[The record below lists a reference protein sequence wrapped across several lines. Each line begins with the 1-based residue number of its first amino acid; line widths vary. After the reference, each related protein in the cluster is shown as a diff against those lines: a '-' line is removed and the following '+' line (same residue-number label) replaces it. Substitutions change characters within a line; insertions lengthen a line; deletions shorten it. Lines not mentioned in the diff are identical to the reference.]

1 MRGGN
6 RHVNKK
12 RTNALL
18 FQGNFNKKPYFEGW
32 YYKQVS
38 NNGKQ
43 IISLIPG
50 ISLSETDSHSFVQY
64 ILTIHGKDNKK
75 RTETGYIS
83 YPLSFFEY
91 QQDPF
96 QIKIGPN
103 VFTES
108 KAEVSLNNEKITI
121 EGTIRF
127 GEFTPIKHTVLTP
140 NIMGFFSYFP
150 MMECFHGIVSMN
162 HSLTG
167 FLTINGEILDFSA
180 GKGYIERDWGK
191 SFPREYVWI
200 QSNHFENNDTSLFF
214 SEAHIPFMKT
224 AFQGFICNLV
234 VDKKEYR
241 FATYHRDSCKLE
253 KVNDQ
258 LVNITLEN
266 KIAKLRIEAEITNP
280 GELIAPT
287 VSGMQKMIK
296 EELGGNVKLSLYVK
310 KEKTLYQDETTSA
323 GIEIVNH
330 AQD

>member
-1 MRGGN
+1 MRGVN
-6 RHVNKK
+6 AHVNNK

-18 FQGNFNKKPYFEGW
+18 FQGNLDKKPYFEGW

-64 ILTIHGKDNKK
+64 ILTIHGENNKK
-75 RTETGYIS
+75 TTETGYIS
-83 YPLSFFEY
+83 YPLSSFDY
-91 QQDPF
+91 QQKPF
-96 QIKIGPN
+96 QLKIGPN

-108 KAEVSLNNEKITI
+108 KAEVKLNNEKISI
-121 EGTIRF
+121 EGTVTF

-140 NIMGFFSYFP
+140 NIMGIFSYFP
-150 MMECFHGIVSMN
+150 MMQCFHGIVSMN
-162 HSLTG
+162 HSLSG
-167 FLTINGEILDFSA
+167 SFNVNGERINFSG

-258 LVNITLEN
+258 RVKITLEN
-266 KIAKLRIEAEITNP
+266 KQATLSIEAEITNP

-287 VSGMQKMIK
+287 VSGMQKAIK
-296 EELGGNVKLSLYVK
+296 EELGGNVKLALYLK
-310 KEKTLYQDETTSA
+310 KEKTLYEDETTSA
-323 GIEIVNH
+323 GIEIVDH
-330 AQD
+330 TED

>member
-1 MRGGN
+1 MRGVN
-6 RHVNKK
+6 AHVNKK

-18 FQGNFNKKPYFEGW
+18 FQGHLDKKPYFEGW

-38 NNGKQ
+38 TNGKQ

-64 ILTIHGKDNKK
+64 ILTIHGENNKK
-75 RTETGYIS
+75 TTETGYIS
-83 YPLSFFEY
+83 YPLSSFDY
-91 QQDPF
+91 QQEPF

-108 KAEVSLNNEKITI
+108 KAEVKLSNEKISI
-121 EGTIRF
+121 EGTVNF

-140 NIMGFFSYFP
+140 NIMGIFSYFP
-150 MMECFHGIVSMN
+150 MMQCFHGIVSMN
-162 HSLTG
+162 HSLSG
-167 FLTINGEILDFSA
+167 SFNINGEEIDFSA

-258 LVNITLEN
+258 RVKITLEN
-266 KIAKLRIEAEITNP
+266 KQATLSIEAEITNP

-287 VSGMQKMIK
+287 VSGMQKVIK
-296 EELGGNVKLSLYVK
+296 EELGGNVKLALYLK
-310 KEKTLYQDETTSA
+310 KEKTLYEDETTSA
-323 GIEIVNH
+323 GIEIVDHTEN
-330 AQD
+330 